1 MGRHLKQLGG
11 AKRQLGGPRG
21 NSEGSGGSW
30 EGLGREGAEMIM
42 KIKQEGLKGP
52 QIQLELYL
60 GLLETI
66 SLHFHY
72 HFRPFSLGPPS
83 CLSTGFTDN

>member
-1 MGRHLKQLGG
+1 
-11 AKRQLGGPRG
+11 
-21 NSEGSGGSW
+21 
-30 EGLGREGAEMIM
+30 MIM

-66 SLHFHY
+66 LLYFHY
-72 HFRPFSLGPPS
+72 HFRPLPRLALPAA
-83 CLSTGFTDN
+83 CQ

>member
-1 MGRHLKQLGG
+1 
-11 AKRQLGGPRG
+11 
-21 NSEGSGGSW
+21 
-30 EGLGREGAEMIM
+30 MIM

-66 SLHFHY
+66 LLYFHY